1 MDSHSEN
8 SASLNC
14 TLNAASK
21 VHGTD
26 NDEEE
31 RPITEETPI
40 SMDSSETIPDLDS
53 NDDKGDSA
61 EAELHFCDLDELVEP
76 KVGMI
81 FDTAKEALDYY
92 NEYARKIGFRVRILR
107 TNAKKGQRDKIH
119 RQVLVC
125 SCEGSYKM
133 VRKPRKRRETKRF
146 ECMAVFEIKLMS
158 GGDKYALIRFK
169 AEHTHEL
176 GPTKFSR
183 HLKTPAH
190 VPHADSSLP
199 RGVKAADIPEEV
211 GLSDP
216 NSRSGFLKR
225 GDAHFLL
232 EYFRQKKQ
240 ENKHFFYSFRTDGD
254 GNICGVFYCDAKS
267 RRDYGLFGDA
277 VCFDTTFKTNDMVC
291 VPVIG
296 INNHGQPALFGCGLL
311 DGETADSAVWLFTTF
326 LEAMGGKKPISVFT
340 SESAFISNAVSA
352 VFPEA
357 HHGLCLWH
365 LFQNASKH
373 LTEVFK
379 ASKSFS
385 VQFKSCIY
393 DPETLQEFEESWS
406 KLLDEYGLRGIAWLQ
421 GLYEL
426 RKMWAQSRGHFCA
439 GMTATGRS
447 ENISKFLKAYFS
459 TGSIPLREL
468 VDQYSKAMVDQYGKE
483 NEAEKRTHQTEPNLI
498 SAWPIEREASKLY
511 TREMFY
517 GFQEELQQII
527 DLLLELVSDDGIIR
541 TYRATEM
548 EGQKKIRTLI
558 YNHTEQSVYCSC
570 KKFEFN
576 GILCSHALKLFRNLQ
591 YKTLPPKYYLKRWT
605 RKATEDDVFDPSGE
619 LIPNNSDPSSTARYD
634 ALLQI
639 SQRIATK
646 CSKSEE
652 VFSLT
657 NLILQEVEA
666 KMEGRNTKEE
676 QRPTVQKT
684 TIETTPAVQKTTI
697 ETTPAVQKTTIE
709 TTPAVQKTTIET
721 TLAVQKTNIETTLA
735 VQETKIETTPAVQK
749 TTIKTTPAVQETTI
763 KTTPAVQK
771 TTIKT
776 TPAVRKTT
784 IKTTPTVRKTTIKT
798 TPTVRKTTI
807 KTTPAVK
814 KTTTRTNPAVKKTTT
829 KTNRNQASGLLQVQ
843 QQANHSQTGWQ
854 WMNQRAVPP
863 LRAIQPLQVVYPQGV
878 YPRDILPPYNSVTC
892 QQRRPLFAP
901 QQ

>member
-1 MDSHSEN
+1 
-8 SASLNC
+8 
-14 TLNAASK
+14 
-21 VHGTD
+21 
-26 NDEEE
+26 
-31 RPITEETPI
+31 
-40 SMDSSETIPDLDS
+40 MDSSETIPDLDS

-61 EAELHFCDLDELVEP
+61 EAELRFCDLDELVEP

-169 AEHTHEL
+169 SEHTHEL
-176 GPTKFSR
+176 GPTKISR

-190 VPHADSSLP
+190 VPHVDSSLP
-199 RGVKAADIPEEV
+199 RGVTAADIPEEV
-211 GLSDP
+211 GLSDL
-216 NSRSGFLKR
+216 NARSGFLKR

-240 ENKHFFYSFRTDGD
+240 ENKHFFYSFRTNGD
-254 GNICGVFYCDAKS
+254 GSICGVFYCDAKS
-267 RRDYGLFGDA
+267 RRDYGIYGDA

-340 SESAFISNAVSA
+340 SESAFILNAVSA

-365 LFQNASKH
+365 LFQSASKH

-379 ASKSFS
+379 AFKSFS
-385 VQFKSCIY
+385 VQFKACIY
-393 DPETLQEFEESWS
+393 DPETIEEFEESWS
-406 KLLDEYGLRGIAWLQ
+406 KLLDEYGLRG
-421 GLYEL
+421 
-426 RKMWAQSRGHFCA
+426 
-439 GMTATGRS
+439 TG

-459 TGSIPLREL
+459 TGSIPLWEF
-468 VDQYSKAMVDQYGKE
+468 VDQYSKAMVDQYEKE
-483 NEAEKRTHQTEPNLI
+483 KEAEKRTHQTEPNLI
-498 SAWPIEREASKLY
+498 SAWPIEHEASKLY

-619 LIPNNSDPSSTARYD
+619 LIPNNSDPSSTALYD

-657 NLILQEVEA
+657 KLLLQEVEA
-666 KMEGRNTKEE
+666 KMEGRNTMEE
-676 QRPTVQKT
+676 RRPAVQKATIKTTSAVQTTTIETTPAVQKTTIKTTPAVQKT

-721 TLAVQKTNIETTLA
+721 N
-735 VQETKIETTPAVQK
+735 
-749 TTIKTTPAVQETTI
+749 
-763 KTTPAVQK
+763 
-771 TTIKT
+771 
-776 TPAVRKTT
+776 
-784 IKTTPTVRKTTIKT
+784 
-798 TPTVRKTTI
+798 
-807 KTTPAVK
+807 
-814 KTTTRTNPAVKKTTT
+814 
-829 KTNRNQASGLLQVQ
+829 
-843 QQANHSQTGWQ
+843 
-854 WMNQRAVPP
+854 
-863 LRAIQPLQVVYPQGV
+863 
-878 YPRDILPPYNSVTC
+878 YN
-892 QQRRPLFAP
+892 
-901 QQ
+901 

>member
-1 MDSHSEN
+1 MDSQSEN
-8 SASLNC
+8 PCIVSASLNC
-14 TLNAASK
+14 KLNAANE

-26 NDEEE
+26 DDEEE
-31 RPITEETPI
+31 GPITEETPI

-61 EAELHFCDLDELVEP
+61 EAEQQFCDLDELVEP

-92 NEYARKIGFRVRILR
+92 NEYARKIGFRVRIQR
-107 TNAKKGQRDKIH
+107 KNAKKGQRDKIH

-146 ECMAVFEIKLMS
+146 ECMAVFEIKLMG
-158 GGDKYALIRFK
+158 GGDQYALIRFK

-176 GPTKFSR
+176 GPPKFSR
-183 HLKTPAH
+183 HLKNPAH
-190 VPHADSSLP
+190 VPPHVDSSLP
-199 RGVKAADIPEEV
+199 RGVNAADIPEEV

-216 NSRSGFLKR
+216 NTRSGFLNR

-240 ENKHFFYSFRTDGD
+240 ENKHFFYSFCTDGD
-254 GNICGVFYCDAKS
+254 DSICGVFYCDAKS

-311 DGETADSAVWLFTTF
+311 DGETAESAAWLFTTF

-340 SESAFISNAVSA
+340 NESAFISNAVSV

-379 ASKSFS
+379 VFKSFS
-385 VQFKSCIY
+385 VQFKACIY
-393 DPETLQEFEESWS
+393 DPETVEEFEESWS
-406 KLLDEYGLRGIAWLQ
+406 KLLDEYGLRGIVWLQ

-426 RKMWAQSRGHFCA
+426 RKMWAQVYSRGHFCA

-447 ENISKFLKAYFS
+447 KNISKFLKAYFS
-459 TGSIPLREL
+459 MGSIPLREF
-468 VDQYSKAMVDQYGKE
+468 VDQYSKAMVDQYEKE
-483 NEAEKRTHQTEPNLI
+483 KEAEKRTHQTEPNLI

-527 DLLLELVSDDGIIR
+527 DLLLELVSDDSIIG

-591 YKTLPPKYYLKRWT
+591 FKNLPPKYYLKRWT

-657 NLILQEVEA
+657 NLLLQEVEA

-676 QRPTVQKT
+676 RRPPVQKTTIKTTPAVQETTIQTTPAVQET

-697 ETTPAVQKTTIE
+697 KTTPAVQQTTIKTTPAVQETIIKTTPAVQKTTAK
-709 TTPAVQKTTIET
+709 TTPAVKKTTT
-721 TLAVQKTNIETTLA
+721 
-735 VQETKIETTPAVQK
+735 
-749 TTIKTTPAVQETTI
+749 KTTPAVQETTI

-771 TTIKT
+771 TTT
-776 TPAVRKTT
+776 
-784 IKTTPTVRKTTIKT
+784 
-798 TPTVRKTTI
+798 

-814 KTTTRTNPAVKKTTT
+814 KTTTKTNPAVKKTTT
-829 KTNRNQASGLLQVQ
+829 KTNRNQEASGLLPGQ
-843 QQANHSQTGWQ
+843 QQQPNHSQTGWQ

-863 LRAIQPLQVVYPQGV
+863 LRAIQPLREVYPQGFH
-878 YPRDILPPYNSVTC
+878 PPDILPPYNSVTC
-892 QQRRPLFAP
+892 QGRPYLQNSLFAP